1 MTQFL
6 GTHFGKLDRKGRIS
20 VPAPFRSALQRFGS
34 DILILRPSHRLPC
47 IEVHPESEFQ
57 RLTSGL
63 QQLDAFSDQQDDLAT
78 ALFTEAHALQ
88 PDGEGRLVL
97 PEPLVA
103 HAGLTDAVACLG
115 LGSLFQIWEPEAAKR
130 RIAEA
135 RMRVRERGMTLPA
148 PPPSAPR
155 PQAAPA
161 APSPLTP
168 TPRDVP

>member
-6 GTHFGKLDRKGRIS
+6 GTHLGKLDRKGRIS
-20 VPAPFRSALQRFGS
+20 VPAPYRAALQRFGS
-34 DILILRPSHRLPC
+34 DILILRPSHSLPC
-47 IEVHPESEFQ
+47 IEAHPESEFQ

-63 QQLDAFSDQQDDLAT
+63 QHLDAFSEQQDDLAT
-78 ALFTEAHALQ
+78 ALFTEAHAVQ

-103 HAGLTDAVACLG
+103 HAGLTDAVAFLG
-115 LGSLFQIWEPEAAKR
+115 LGRLFQIWEPEAAKR

-135 RMRVRERGMTLPA
+135 RLRVRERGMTLPA
-148 PPPSAPR
+148 PPAIAP
-155 PQAAPA
+155 PPA
-161 APSPLTP
+161 NSPLNP

>member
-1 MTQFL
+1 MTPFL
-6 GTHFGKLDRKGRIS
+6 GTHLGKLDRKGRIS

-34 DILILRPSHRLPC
+34 DVLILRPSHSLPC

-63 QQLDAFSDQQDDLAT
+63 QRLNAFSDQQDDLAT

-115 LGSLFQIWEPEAAKR
+115 LGSLFQIWEPEAARR

-135 RMRVRERGMTLPA
+135 RLRVRERGMTLPA
-148 PPPSAPR
+148 PPA
-155 PQAAPA
+155 AAPN
-161 APSPLTP
+161 PPLNP